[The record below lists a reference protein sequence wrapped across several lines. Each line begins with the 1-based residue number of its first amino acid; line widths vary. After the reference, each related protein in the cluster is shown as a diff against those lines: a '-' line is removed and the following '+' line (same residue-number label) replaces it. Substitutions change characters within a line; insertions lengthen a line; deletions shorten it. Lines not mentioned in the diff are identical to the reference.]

1 MGKQR
6 FTTSI
11 EFETLKRLKHR
22 AIEENTSVSELLE
35 RITTAYLDAN
45 APKEPQQ
52 PPAENPAP

>member
-11 EFETLKRLKHR
+11 ELEALKRLKHR

-35 RITTAYLDAN
+35 RITIAYLDAN
-45 APKEPQQ
+45 APKEPQ
-52 PPAENPAP
+52 PPDKSSAP

>member
-11 EFETLKRLKHR
+11 ELETLKRLKHR

-35 RITTAYLDAN
+35 RIVTAYLDAN
-45 APKEPQQ
+45 APKEPQ
-52 PPAENPAP
+52 PPAEKPAP